1 MAPDHILR
9 SKSHSVILRIRLRGA
24 ASPQKRRTF
33 LSQTPPYEP
42 THKAPPGSFPCSPGV
57 EGREPGLSKLKDRRS
72 WEKRKSK
79 GRAHI
84 QKMVINILKLYRLR
98 AAVSRPVYPPDGEA
112 QARFES
118 AFKYQPTDHQQQVL
132 LPFPPFSMLLRL
144 GVVSRIVRKEAY
156 SWSCVF
162 FRGFRV
168 RPR

>member
-1 MAPDHILR
+1 
-9 SKSHSVILRIRLRGA
+9 
-24 ASPQKRRTF
+24 
-33 LSQTPPYEP
+33 
-42 THKAPPGSFPCSPGV
+42 V

-98 AAVSRPVYPPDGEA
+98 AAVSRPVYPSDGEA

-132 LPFPPFSMLLRL
+132 LPRVYLFPLFPF
-144 GVVSRIVRKEAY
+144 Y
-156 SWSCVF
+156 
-162 FRGFRV
+162 RV
-168 RPR
+168 LELCLES